1 LNKTDSKGK
10 IVAKAKKSD
19 TSDDQDTKPTTE
31 VAEDVVDAEVIE
43 EIPAESTDDTE
54 IDEPET
60 DEIKS
65 EDGEEASSDDQ
76 VSSDEATVEENLEDT
91 EAEEPLTE
99 SETDPN
105 EPVAENTQSEPT
117 SVAAASGFVPLLV
130 GGILA
135 GGICFGAALLLDP
148 LQSGPDEATIALQ
161 SDVQSQAAV
170 IETLTAT
177 VENNA
182 NVLGQTSEDA
192 GTLQASIDGLTASL
206 AATNQKFDDVSGAL
220 ADLDARIIELEKRP
234 FTQGLPSSAIQ
245 AYERELEELKA
256 SVAAQRAEAEAM
268 EENAKLTAQQALA
281 RAALTRVLSALDA
294 GQSFRAPL
302 TDLVSAT
309 GTPAP
314 AELEALADIG
324 APSLAS
330 LQSRFPD
337 AARAAL
343 AAARRTEG
351 QGGNRLL
358 SFMQTQLGARS
369 VTPQEGDDADA
380 VLSRAEA
387 ALTAGNLT
395 NALAEISALPEVAQA
410 EIAEWFALAR
420 TRQEALAAGEAL
432 SQALNTN

>member
-135 GGICFGAALLLDP
+135 GGIGFGAALLLDP

>member
-1 LNKTDSKGK
+1 M
-10 IVAKAKKSD
+10 AKAKKSD

-135 GGICFGAALLLDP
+135 GGIGFGAALLLDP